1 MSGKLYIC
9 PTPIGNLEDITYRT
23 LKVLNEV
30 DLIAAEDTRHSIKL
44 LNHFEISKPLT
55 SYFEH
60 NKDTKGDY
68 LINKLLDGE
77 NIALISDAGMP
88 GISDPG
94 EDLIKQAIENNIE
107 IDVLPGATA
116 FTVAL
121 VGSGLDTH
129 KFVFE
134 GFLDRD
140 KKLRRKRLEEIQE
153 EDRTMIFYESPH
165 RLKDTL
171 KDMLKFFGN
180 RKIAVNRELTKKYQE
195 VIREDIETVL
205 KIYEEKEIKG
215 EFVLIVDGF
224 KGEKQ
229 AKNKKQLYPKYQPL
243 KVPFTKEM
251 RDQGYTILCPQMS
264 PLHFQFVETAM
275 QESGYNLVVL
285 PSVDKGA
292 VDAGLKYVNNDAC
305 YPSILVTGQIM
316 EALLS
321 GKYDLEKTAVIIS
334 QTGGGCRATNYIAFI
349 RKALQDAGMPQVPV
363 ISANLQGLENNP
375 GFKLTLPLIKKV
387 VIGAMYGDIFM
398 RVLYRVRP
406 YEVIPGSANDLYQS
420 WVERCQENVKNGSI
434 KQFRKNVYQIVKEFD
449 ELPLLDIKKPRV
461 GLVGEILVKFH
472 PTANNEIVEIIERE
486 GGEAVMPDLIDFFQ
500 YCFYNTD
507 FENEHFHASKN
518 SARICNLAIKFVDL
532 LRHDMIK
539 ALKKSNRFDP
549 PASIQHLAKKAS
561 SIVSIGNQTGE
572 GWFLTGEMIELI
584 ESGAPN
590 IVCMQPFGCLPNHV
604 TGKGAIKALRKAYPE
619 SNIVAID
626 YDPGASEVNQLNRI
640 KLMLS
645 TAFKNMNKKPE

>member
-94 EDLIKQAIENNIE
+94 EDLIKLAIENNIE
-107 IDVLPGATA
+107 VDVLPGASA
-116 FTVAL
+116 FVIAL
-121 VGSGLDTH
+121 VGSGLNTH
-129 KFVFE
+129 KFAFE

-229 AKNKKQLYPKYQPL
+229 AKN
-243 KVPFTKEM
+243 
-251 RDQGYTILCPQMS
+251 
-264 PLHFQFVETAM
+264 
-275 QESGYNLVVL
+275 
-285 PSVDKGA
+285 
-292 VDAGLKYVNNDAC
+292 
-305 YPSILVTGQIM
+305 
-316 EALLS
+316 
-321 GKYDLEKTAVIIS
+321 
-334 QTGGGCRATNYIAFI
+334 NY
-349 RKALQDAGMPQVPV
+349 
-363 ISANLQGLENNP
+363 
-375 GFKLTLPLIKKV
+375 
-387 VIGAMYGDIFM
+387 
-398 RVLYRVRP
+398 
-406 YEVIPGSANDLYQS
+406 
-420 WVERCQENVKNGSI
+420 
-434 KQFRKNVYQIVKEFD
+434 D
-449 ELPLLDIKKPRV
+449 ELS
-461 GLVGEILVKFH
+461 
-472 PTANNEIVEIIERE
+472 ERE
-486 GGEAVMPDLIDFFQ
+486 YVEVLI
-500 YCFYNTD
+500 NTGL
-507 FENEHFHASKN
+507 SKKD
-518 SARICNLAIKFVDL
+518 AIKTVCKD
-532 LRHDMIK
+532 RK
-539 ALKKSNRFDP
+539 LKKDVVYK
-549 PASIQHLAKKAS
+549 QVLD
-561 SIVSIGNQTGE
+561 
-572 GWFLTGEMIELI
+572 L
-584 ESGAPN
+584 
-590 IVCMQPFGCLPNHV
+590 
-604 TGKGAIKALRKAYPE
+604 
-619 SNIVAID
+619 
-626 YDPGASEVNQLNRI
+626 
-640 KLMLS
+640 
-645 TAFKNMNKKPE
+645 